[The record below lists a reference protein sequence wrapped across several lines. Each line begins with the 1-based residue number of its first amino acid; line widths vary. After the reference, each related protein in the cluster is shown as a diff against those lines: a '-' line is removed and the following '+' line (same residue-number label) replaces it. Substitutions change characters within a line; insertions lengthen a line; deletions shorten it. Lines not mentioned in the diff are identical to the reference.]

1 MVDKIGKNISK
12 LIRWSE
18 NIHIMNPLSTN
29 ISNKILI
36 TDTIT
41 NKISIK
47 FYGNIKS
54 YIGKLQF
61 NYIFEWIL
69 QTMLYSLWNVY
80 FSCYQNYYAIT
91 TD

>member
-1 MVDKIGKNISK
+1 
-12 LIRWSE
+12 
-18 NIHIMNPLSTN
+18 MNPLSTN

-61 NYIFEWIL
+61 NYIFE
-69 QTMLYSLWNVY
+69 
-80 FSCYQNYYAIT
+80 
-91 TD
+91 